1 MGATMESY
9 LVGFND
15 PRLPVYFTQGI
26 DGKYHGLRNGHKN
39 GQRYQGYQLL
49 SKPTITRATPY
60 LWMTAAEVWLLRA
73 EGALLK
79 WKMKGDAK
87 DLYEKRSEEHTS
99 ELQSRQY
106 LVCRLLLEKKK
117 KSTYHNCT

>member
-1 MGATMESY
+1 MIRRPPRSTLFPYTTLFRSRMGATMESY

-73 EGALLK
+73 EGAQI
-79 WKMKGDAK
+79 GRA
-87 DLYEKRSEEHTS
+87 H
-99 ELQSRQY
+99 
-106 LVCRLLLEKKK
+106 V
-117 KSTYHNCT
+117 